1 MSLNNLSGVIPSC
14 VKNFTSMAQN
24 TSSLTSLDQF
34 HWYILNVTTTGISGI
49 SYDFDISLMW
59 KGVYHLY
66 KDADKLLKIIDLS
79 GNQLTGEIPTEMECL
94 FGLISL
100 NLSRN
105 NLTGEIPSNIGY
117 LKLLEV
123 IDLSRNHL
131 LGTIPSSLAQIYG
144 LSTLNLSNNEL
155 DGKIPIGSQMHTF
168 EASSFEGNSNLCGQ
182 PLYRKCPGEELTEH
196 GDRIL
201 HRVCWLDRLHITVTV
216 LERHLFQILECFNV
230 ELMLQ
235 VTM

>member
-1 MSLNNLSGVIPSC
+1 
-14 VKNFTSMAQN
+14 
-24 TSSLTSLDQF
+24 
-34 HWYILNVTTTGISGI
+34 
-49 SYDFDISLMW
+49 MW
-59 KGVYHLY
+59 KGANQRY
-66 KDADKLLKIIDLS
+66 KNADKLLKSIDLS
-79 GNQLTGEIPTEMECL
+79 GNQLTGKIPIEMEYL

-100 NLSRN
+100 NLSKN

-123 IDLSRNHL
+123 LDLSRNHL

-196 GDRIL
+196 QKPQVHAGDDDKSIFLEALYMSMGIGFFTGFVGLIGSILLLQSWRDTYSRFLNALILRIF
-201 HRVCWLDRLHITVTV
+201 RCWN
-216 LERHLFQILECFNV
+216 Q
-230 ELMLQ
+230 
-235 VTM
+235 